1 MEEIQIIP
9 EGWRVFRKDLKI
21 SATDFWGFGL
31 LLCLTKFCA
40 MDKLEIGAQM
50 GKAEV
55 FEKTGAFLAELGF
68 KVSSKDMD
76 RPWGG
81 FFVLDESQ
89 ILKFKSEFFAETA
102 LSEEQLKQK
111 LSPKF
116 LLVAPGARLS
126 WQYHFRRAELWKLIA
141 GKSAISRSDTDA
153 QGPTE
158 EMATGVVVSLGK
170 GERHR
175 LVGTDNWGVVA
186 EIWMHSDPA
195 HPSDEDDIVRLQDD
209 YSRK

>member
-1 MEEIQIIP
+1 MNN
-9 EGWRVFRKDLKI
+9 
-21 SATDFWGFGL
+21 
-31 LLCLTKFCA
+31 
-40 MDKLEIGAQM
+40 LEINAQLS
-50 GKAEV
+50 KEEV
-55 FEKTGAFLAELGF
+55 FERVEHYLSNLGF
-68 KVSSKDMD
+68 NIAARDLN

-81 FFVLDESQ
+81 FFVMDETQ
-89 ILKFKSEFFAETA
+89 ILEFKSRFFEEVD
-102 LSEEQLKQK
+102 LSAEQLRQK

-126 WQYHFRRAELWKLIA
+126 WQYHFRRAELWNLIA
-141 GKSAISRSDTDA
+141 GDSAISRSTSDE
-153 QGPTE
+153 QGPVE
-158 EMATGVVVSLGK
+158 QMALGTVISLEK

-175 LVGTDNWGVVA
+175 LIGTENWGVVA